1 MPTQI
6 PTYCTTFSYFKYFN
20 FFTLKNNAFSAAQKH
35 FVLKRSQP
43 KIYVKRKDVEMNQ

>member
-6 PTYCTTFSYFKYFN
+6 PIYYTTFSYFKHFK

-35 FVLKRSQP
+35 FVLKGSQP
-43 KIYVKRKDVEMNQ
+43 KVYVKRKGLEMNQ